1 MVTVNR
7 ALSDDLQKVWIK
19 LDERQDQVENDRS
32 ESMNSREGSSI
43 NRQIYLL
50 PRTTLGP
57 RVGHGS
63 VVRWSAPSCPTT
75 TISSCSL
82 RRLADPNEL
91 NDLTNRL
98 LTSFSSI
105 INDRSR

>member
-7 ALSDDLQKVWIK
+7 ALSDVLQKVWIK

-63 VVRWSAPSCPTT
+63 GQLQVVQQPPSPPAPFDV
-75 TISSCSL
+75 SL
-82 RRLADPNEL
+82 I
-91 NDLTNRL
+91 
-98 LTSFSSI
+98 LTSLTT
-105 INDRSR
+105 

>member
-63 VVRWSAPSCPTT
+63 VWCAGQLQVVQQPPSPPAPFDV
-75 TISSCSL
+75 SL
-82 RRLADPNEL
+82 I
-91 NDLTNRL
+91 
-98 LTSFSSI
+98 LTSLTT
-105 INDRSR
+105 